1 MGETSRATAIL
12 LGLIAVG
19 LAYMLYTGDGVSLI
33 GVHGIKAR
41 TAYADSL
48 RDSISVLQ
56 ARIDTAKK
64 DLARESVEDVT
75 KRVDAY
81 RASLALLQTL
91 VPAGREVNDLLD
103 DVTTR
108 SRVRGVRVTGFAP
121 SPPQPGPTPFDT
133 WSYDFTVI
141 GHYHQIGAFLTDIA
155 SLRRIMVPGDL
166 RMAGAT
172 LQQSRA
178 FGDTTALVE
187 AHFSVRTYVK
197 AQAAVDT
204 AQ

>member
-1 MGETSRATAIL
+1 MGASSRSTAIL
-12 LGLIAVG
+12 LGLIAIG

-33 GVHGIKAR
+33 GIHGIKAR
-41 TAYADSL
+41 AAYADSL
-48 RDSISVLQ
+48 RDSITVLQ

-64 DLARESVEDVT
+64 DLAHESVEDVT

-81 RASLALLQTL
+81 RASLSLLQTL
-91 VPAGREVNDLLD
+91 VPAGREVNNLLD

-108 SRVRGVRVTGFAP
+108 SRVRGVRVTGFVPAT
-121 SPPQPGPTPFDT
+121 PQPGPKPFDT
-133 WSYDFTVI
+133 WSYDFTVV
-141 GHYHQIGAFLTDIA
+141 GHYHQIGEFLTDIA
-155 SLRRIMVPGDL
+155 SLRRIMVPGEL

-178 FGDTTALVE
+178 FGDTTAMVE
-187 AHFSVRTYVK
+187 AHFTVRTYVK